1 MIHHLVKLTP
11 LVLLLKEVRALYSMV
26 VPSKKPQKIVNDNH
40 RFTDYHKSVIRAEYE
55 AAQLFNSLNTN
66 QITHQALADKLNAK
80 FGFNKSVRAYSRVWS
95 QRGKP

>member
-1 MIHHLVKLTP
+1 M
-11 LVLLLKEVRALYSMV
+11 LLREVRTLYSMV
-26 VPSKKPQKIVNDNH
+26 LPNKKPDKIINDNQ

-55 AAQLFNSLNTN
+55 AAQLLNSLNTN

>member
-26 VPSKKPQKIVNDNH
+26 VPNKKPEKIVNDNH

-80 FGFNKSVRAYSRVWS
+80 FGFNKSVSAYSRV
-95 QRGKP
+95 